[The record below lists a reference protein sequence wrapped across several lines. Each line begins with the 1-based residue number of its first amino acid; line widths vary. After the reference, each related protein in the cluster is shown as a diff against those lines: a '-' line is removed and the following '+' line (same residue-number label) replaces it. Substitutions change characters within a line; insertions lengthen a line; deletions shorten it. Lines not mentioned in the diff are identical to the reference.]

1 MNRVFSPD
9 SIMWKI
15 VRHRA
20 ILLHGPAAAVL
31 QIAHPRIA
39 LGVMEHSRFEDAPL
53 KRLMRTLDAVYAIAF
68 GSEDE
73 ARAAARVVAAR
84 HARVKGDAAAHGVE
98 GPPTYAADEIE
109 LLMWVVAT
117 LVWSSV
123 GGYERSVGRLT
134 IEEKESFYRDMRVF
148 GTYFDLPI
156 DYGPRDWRAFQ
167 DYFDRT
173 IADPMLGSHA
183 ISRCV
188 AWAVARPRTPWWLF
202 LAGHPIT
209 FIFSEILPPAVRDRL
224 GFRRT
229 LLSRLNLALATVAF
243 RLLARWM
250 PDRLRFV
257 EEYRRARRG
266 ERSVSRVTPTQSDV
280 PARLSSQ
287 INAA

>member
-1 MNRVFSPD
+1 VNRVFSPD
-9 SIMWKI
+9 SIMWNI

-31 QIAHPRIA
+31 QIAHPRLG
-39 LGVMEHSRFEDAPL
+39 LGVLEHSSFEDAPL
-53 KRLMRTLDAVYAIAF
+53 RRLMRTLDATYAIAF
-68 GSEDE
+68 GSDDE

-84 HARVKGDAAAHGVE
+84 HARVKGDAAAHGVD
-98 GPPTYAADEIE
+98 GAPTYAADEIE

-123 GGYERSVGRLT
+123 GGYERSVGQLT
-134 IEEKESFYRDMRVF
+134 LDEKESFYRDMRVF

-156 DYGPRDWRAFQ
+156 DYGPRDWRAFEE
-167 DYFDRT
+167 YFDRM

-183 ISRCV
+183 VSRRV

-202 LAGHPIT
+202 LAGYPIT

-224 GFRRT
+224 GFRPT
-229 LLSRLNLALATVAF
+229 FFSRVNLVLATMAF

-250 PDRLRFV
+250 PDKLRYV
-257 EEYRRARRG
+257 EEYRGARRG
-266 ERSVSRVTPTQSDV
+266 DRSVSRVTPTQSS
-280 PARLSSQ
+280 AICLSSPS
-287 INAA
+287 NAA